1 MRSLFML
8 AWWIFILLCSCSKAD
23 RTQNEDYPLISYLD
37 IAVDSMGNLPETPY
51 VIDLANNGRRL
62 IIIGTQHSRDSLNPM
77 YQEMEQIFYDVEPE
91 VIINEGGDLNK
102 TYFSLNEAIAKDSD
116 LGFDKYLADKAG
128 IRTVNGDEPQR
139 QEFEELSEAYSKE
152 EALVYYAAERFIFPY
167 IFQDVRKDF
176 VASYEEY
183 TANLV
188 RYDSI
193 PLSPAEQQ
201 FSYFQNTYNDY
212 FDKKFDINELER
224 SFEHM
229 NQLDFIPFSTAH
241 HFNEVSRTSKELRDK
256 YLLRTIEEQL
266 YKHDKVMVVYG
277 GWHVLAIE
285 PALTQIIERV
295 E

>member
-1 MRSLFML
+1 MRSPFIIISR
-8 AWWIFILLCSCSKAD
+8 IFTLLYSCD
-23 RTQNEDYPLISYLD
+23 RPDHTQNEDYQLISYLD
-37 IAVDSMGNLPETPY
+37 IAVDSMGNLPTNPY
-51 VIDLANNGRRL
+51 VIDLEKNNKRL
-62 IIIGTQHSRDSLNPM
+62 VVIGTQHSRDSLNPM
-77 YQEMEQIFYDVEPE
+77 YKEMEQIFYDVEPE

-102 TYFSLNEAIAKDSD
+102 TYSSLNEAIAKDSD

-128 IRTVNGDEPQR
+128 IRTVNGDEPQH

-167 IFQDVRKDF
+167 IFQDVKKDF

-183 TANLV
+183 TADLV

-201 FSYFQNTYNDY
+201 FSYFQNTYNNY
-212 FDKKFDINELER
+212 FDEKFDVNELER
-224 SFEHM
+224 SFEHI
-229 NQLDFIPFSTAH
+229 NQFDFIPFSTAH
-241 HFNEVSRTSKELRDK
+241 HFNEVSRTSKELRDR
-256 YLLRTIEEQL
+256 YLLKTIEEQL
-266 YKHDKVMVVYG
+266 RKNDKVMVVYG

-295 E
+295 K